1 MTAKETMKLALHAL
15 ESADWYIDQLEML
28 VYSVD
33 DDGTHENRA
42 KVQVAITAIKEA
54 LAQPEQ
60 EPVAWPMEEQPD
72 GTVIP
77 VDPSEMS
84 GDLVLRL
91 LATPP
96 AATQSEQEPVVC
108 KRCIELESLC
118 DATYVAQGADAYV
131 KEWSQSAVGLG
142 LAKAPQSVA
151 ELKATMDDFMSND
164 LGTSEQTAEVVK
176 FILAPPLGAPSLV
189 FYKVLAKTAIST
201 LTSEQRKILG
211 LKPVSK
217 AWRIICAA
225 LLNLLSF
232 SLGKQ
237 SPSQEAAMQR
247 IERRT

>member
-118 DATYVAQGADAYV
+118 DATYVAQGADAYNRACDEMERWQ
-131 KEWSQSAVGLG
+131 KQRKKSGKDEGTTGSPRAGIAWLYGHIEELE
-142 LAKAPQSVA
+142 A
-151 ELKATMDDFMSND
+151 ELYTH
-164 LGTSEQTAEVVK
+164 
-176 FILAPPLGAPSLV
+176 PP
-189 FYKVLAKTAIST
+189 
-201 LTSEQRKILG
+201 QRKPLT
-211 LKPVSK
+211 KK
-217 AWRIICAA
+217 RIRQIGAQNTHRVTGSELVYFYTVA
-225 LLNLLSF
+225 RAI
-232 SLGKQ
+232 
-237 SPSQEAAMQR
+237 EAAHG
-247 IERRT
+247 IKEGA